1 MPLDISDL
9 LTPVPAAAAPV
20 SIRFPGGIR
29 MSGQLPNVAPATSLE
44 NASMAL
50 GRMTSGLGPLGSV
63 FALIEAVI
71 AIKDF
76 AEAVPG
82 LIVDP
87 SPVVE
92 AIEKLVAAIS
102 KLLQLVPQLSIPILV
117 FDVIVA
123 VIALLEGLLEEIG
136 ALAEQLDRIAEA
148 EALVEDAPDLEPIL
162 DQAKVDVATSMANL
176 EASLGEVGA
185 ILAVV
190 NGFASAIGLDPIP
203 VGGSI
208 GSDPTAAVAILEDL
222 VAALS
227 VVRDAIPV

>member
-1 MPLDISDL
+1 MPLDTSDL
-9 LTPVPAAAAPV
+9 FKPVPAAAAPV

-29 MSGQLPNVAPATSLE
+29 MSGQLPNIAPATSLE
-44 NASMAL
+44 NAAMAL
-50 GRMTSGLGPLGSV
+50 GRMTGGLGPLGAV

-87 SPVVE
+87 TPVVE

-117 FDVIVA
+117 LDVVVA
-123 VIALLEGLLEEIG
+123 IIALLEGLLEEIE
-136 ALAEQLDRIAEA
+136 ALSAQLDRIDAAED
-148 EALVEDAPDLEPIL
+148 LVDDAPDLQPIL
-162 DQAKVDVATSMANL
+162 DQARVDVQTSMENL
-176 EASLGEVGA
+176 EASLTEIGA
-185 ILAVV
+185 IIAVV
-190 NGFASAIGLDPIP
+190 NGFASAIGLELPI
-203 VGGSI
+203 GGSI
-208 GSDPTAAVAILEDL
+208 GNSPSEAVPILREL
-222 VAALS
+222 VATLS

>member
-1 MPLDISDL
+1 MPLDTSDL
-9 LTPVPAAAAPV
+9 FQPVPAAADPV

-44 NASMAL
+44 NAAIAL
-50 GRMTSGLGPLGSV
+50 GRMTGGLGPLGAV

-87 SPVVE
+87 TPVVE

-117 FDVIVA
+117 FDVVVA
-123 VIALLEGLLEEIG
+123 VIALLEGLLEEIS
-136 ALAEQLDRIAEA
+136 ALAAQLARIEAA
-148 EALVEDAPDLEPIL
+148 EALVDEAPELEPIL
-162 DQAKVDVATSMANL
+162 VQARADVKTSMENL
-176 EASLGEVGA
+176 EAMLAEVGA
-185 ILAVV
+185 ILGVV
-190 NGFASAIGLDPIP
+190 NGFASAIGLELPI
-203 VGGSI
+203 GGSI
-208 GSDPTAAVAILEDL
+208 GSDPTSAVPILEEL
-222 VAALS
+222 VETLT

>member
-1 MPLDISDL
+1 MALDTSDL
-9 LTPVPAAAAPV
+9 FKPVPAAADPV

-50 GRMTSGLGPLGSV
+50 GRMTGGLGPLGAV
-63 FALIEAVI
+63 FALMDAVI

-87 SPVVE
+87 TPVVE

-117 FDVIVA
+117 FDVVVA
-123 VIALLEGLLEEIG
+123 VIALLEGLLEEIA
-136 ALAEQLDRIAEA
+136 ALAAQLERIEEA
-148 EALVEDAPDLEPIL
+148 EELVDDAPALAPIL
-162 DQAKVDVATSMANL
+162 DQARADVATSMQNL
-176 EASLGEVGA
+176 EASLVEIGA

-190 NGFASAIGLDPIP
+190 NGFASAVGLELPF
-203 VGGSI
+203 GGSI
-208 GSDPTAAVAILEDL
+208 GNNPAEAIPVLEDL
-222 VAALS
+222 VETLA
-227 VVRDAIPV
+227 VIRDAIPL